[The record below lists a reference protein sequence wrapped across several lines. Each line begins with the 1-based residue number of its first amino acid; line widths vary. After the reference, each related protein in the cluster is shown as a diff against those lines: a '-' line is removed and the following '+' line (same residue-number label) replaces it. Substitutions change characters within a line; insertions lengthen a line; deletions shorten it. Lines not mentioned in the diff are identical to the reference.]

1 MAIQGNETVE
11 QPIILPAQDPQY
23 RTIHVSRQKKT
34 VHFFANLTKRFLTTD
49 EIIELS
55 GLGLAIVTVIE
66 TTQILRKSGH
76 IYVEGKLFL
85 IPKVF
90 FSNMRLLLT
99 FLTTLFFLPSFS
111 AMQTSLVEPH
121 PEGRSTAPKAKFQI
135 WVRRAPAFDTLMA
148 AAAATRKL
156 GNAGRRHLHNRK
168 YPSGATRRGAGT
180 AGPYSQTA
188 VRNSTD

>member
-99 FLTTLFFLPSFS
+99 FLTTCFFFLLSQPCK
-111 AMQTSLVEPH
+111 H
-121 PEGRSTAPKAKFQI
+121 PLWSRI
-135 WVRRAPAFDTLMA
+135 RRDAQRPQ
-148 AAAATRKL
+148 R
-156 GNAGRRHLHNRK
+156 
-168 YPSGATRRGAGT
+168 P
-180 AGPYSQTA
+180 
-188 VRNSTD
+188 NSRYGLEERLRLIL